1 MKHSRF
7 GEREREREKSDM
19 SQCLFELFDYVIYEV
34 FCDDRRIKKGGDKK
48 EGARTKEEIG

>member
-7 GEREREREKSDM
+7 GEREREKSDM